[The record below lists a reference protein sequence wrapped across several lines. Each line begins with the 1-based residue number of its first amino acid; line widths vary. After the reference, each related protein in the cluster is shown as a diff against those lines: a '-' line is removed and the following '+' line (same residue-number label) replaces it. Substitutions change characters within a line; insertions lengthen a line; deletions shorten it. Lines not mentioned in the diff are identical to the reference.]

1 MRVTVNE
8 VSSHLCKMLTLIIVR
23 TYLPTGETLPQ
34 NLLKLSKA
42 YVNVQSRIRFPL
54 DAQVE
59 MGFIIEIMPNFQ
71 HEYLYS
77 PSLTCFK

>member
-23 TYLPTGETLPQ
+23 TYLQTGETLPQ
-34 NLLKLSKA
+34 NLLKLSKVS
-42 YVNVQSRIRFPL
+42 VNVQSRIRFPL

-59 MGFIIEIMPNFQ
+59 MGFIIEIMPNF
-71 HEYLYS
+71 
-77 PSLTCFK
+77 